1 MIRRPWRRA
10 AILLPLALLGGCG
23 KTDVPAASAGG
34 AAAAAP
40 VPQVLRYGNAAE
52 PQDIDPQ
59 VISGIPEHHVIQ
71 ALYDSLVDVDPK
83 DLHPIPGLAESWE
96 ISPDGTRYTFHLRA
110 NLKWSDG
117 SAMTSDDFLQSWK
130 RMLSPRLASDYAY
143 LIFNFVV
150 GAKDYYAGKTTD
162 FSTVGLKAPDPRT
175 LEVTLN
181 SRTPF
186 LIAVIADHYA
196 WHAVPIKTVLKY
208 GKLDDRSTQWT
219 RPGNFVGSGPFMLK
233 EWIPQER
240 LVVVRNPYY
249 WDAANVK
256 LDEIDFLPTEDID
269 AEERMF
275 RAGQLDRTQE
285 VPISKIATYRESHP
299 EQLHIDPY
307 LGIYFY
313 RCNVT
318 KPPLNDKRVRRALAI
333 GFDRARLVTD
343 VLKGGQTQAYNVS
356 YPGDAGYTP
365 LAHLS
370 GTIAEAKQLLAD
382 AGYPDGK
389 GLPPIEL
396 LYNTSQSNKLVAEAM
411 QEMWRKNLG
420 IDVELTNQE
429 WKVYLDSQHSSNFQM
444 ERSGW
449 IADYADP
456 NVFLEIW
463 ESGNGNNDTL
473 WSNAG
478 YDRLLH
484 DALNA
489 PNDEVRFAAYQ
500 KMDAILV
507 DECPIIP
514 VYFYTRPY
522 LMSTRVKG
530 TWPNNLDIHP
540 FKSMYLE
547 P

>member
-1 MIRRPWRRA
+1 MIRRPWRLA
-10 AILLPLALLGGCG
+10 ASLLPLALLGGCG
-23 KTDVPAASAGG
+23 KSEAPPASGGG
-34 AAAAAP
+34 AAPTPTA
-40 VPQVLRYGNAAE
+40 QVMRYGNGAE

-71 ALYDSLVDVDPK
+71 ALFDSLVDVDPK
-83 DLHPIPGLAESWE
+83 DLHPIPGLAESWD
-96 ISPDGTRYTFHLRA
+96 ISPDGKKYTFHLRP

-117 SAMTSDDFLQSWK
+117 SPMTSDDFLQSWK
-130 RMLSPRLASDYAY
+130 RMLSPKLASDYAY

-150 GAKDYYAGKTTD
+150 GAKEYNSGATTD
-162 FSTVGLKAPDPRT
+162 FSTVGLKAPDART
-175 LEVTLN
+175 LEVDLL

-186 LIAVIADHYA
+186 LISIIADHYA

-219 RPGNFVGSGPFMLK
+219 RPGNFVGSGPFLLK

-256 LDEIDFLPTEDID
+256 LDEVDFLPTEDID

-299 EQLHIDPY
+299 DQLHIDPY
-307 LGIYFY
+307 LGVYFY

-318 KPPLNDKRVRRALAI
+318 KPPLNDKRVRRALAM
-333 GFDRARLVTD
+333 GFDRERIVNDVT
-343 VLKGGQTQAYNVS
+343 KAGQQPAYSIS

-365 LAHLS
+365 VARIGGS
-370 GTIAEAKQLLAD
+370 VAAARQLLAD

-396 LYNTSQSNKLVAEAM
+396 LYNTSQSNRVVAEAM

-429 WKVYLDSQHSSNFQM
+429 WKVYLDNQHSSNFQM

-463 ESGNGNNDTL
+463 ETGNGNNDTL
-473 WSNAG
+473 WSNPE

-484 DALNA
+484 AALNA
-489 PNDEVRFAAYQ
+489 PNDEERFADYQ

-507 DECPIIP
+507 DECPVIP
-514 VYFYTRPY
+514 VYYYTRPY

-540 FKSMYLE
+540 WKSIYLD